1 MLSTRS
7 ARKARRLQRA
17 ESGGRR
23 RPGAVSIDPPRAPGA
38 RDCQLGA
45 VTSGAVA
52 SKHFAALYCIALRV
66 FFFHRPGSL
75 LAQTWRSHSMSLS
88 FHFTELAI
96 LFLLSLRSSFVFH
109 RLGFH

>member
-45 VTSGAVA
+45 VTSGAAA

-66 FFFHRPGSL
+66 FFSIGQVLCSL
-75 LAQTWRSHSMSLS
+75 KLGDLHSMSLS